1 MTSVPASHPPE
12 PMNIEPLEVKV
23 DMTEEL
29 KAEFE
34 KLRNQNRTFVI
45 CFYLQSLA
53 ILILTFGPL
62 LQ

>member
-1 MTSVPASHPPE
+1 MTTQPTQPAE

-34 KLRNQNRTFVI
+34 KLRNQNRTFAI

>member
-1 MTSVPASHPPE
+1 
-12 PMNIEPLEVKV
+12 MNIEPLEVKV

-29 KAEFE
+29 KTEFE
-34 KLRNQNRTFVI
+34 KLRNQSQTFRI
-45 CFYLQSLA
+45 CFYLQALA

>member
-1 MTSVPASHPPE
+1 
-12 PMNIEPLEVKV
+12 MNLEPLEVKV

-29 KAEFE
+29 KTEFE
-34 KLRNQNRTFVI
+34 KLRNQNRTFAI

>member
-1 MTSVPASHPPE
+1 MNTLE
-12 PMNIEPLEVKV
+12 PMEIKV
-23 DMTEEL
+23 AMSEEL

-45 CFYLQSLA
+45 CFYLQALA